1 MASIDLSLSVTIL
14 RFLRVTHASI
24 APVCIVSHP
33 VSLFIEGEE
42 YAPFPFTV
50 TKNEMGTEFVLET
63 ANGFGLAWLESVEEC
78 DAVLSFA
85 YEIQGSPPK
94 IVGQM
99 EGRMVYREGRAIFI
113 VSRASVDG

>member
-94 IVGQM
+94 IVGRL
-99 EGRMVYREGRAIFI
+99 EGRLVYREGRAIFI